1 MMYDQTSI
9 QLLIDRI
16 GWNSPIQPNTDIV
29 LSPEN
34 EESTSGRFFDSFH
47 QLSIVEN
54 VFACINNKDVDNDS
68 LNDIL
73 LKMKK
78 DSVLEVLNKVFDTN
92 PLANLKN
99 QEEVVSLNYKS
110 DYSFDIQ
117 NKVSLFDDAIGYA
130 MAVRCLQMFISSSR
144 SNLKE
149 RKITQSYE
157 ALKVELEG
165 VINEQGVLIAKG
177 AIGYYDASIIN
188 AIKIIFP
195 TETKSKKR
203 IFGRQPW

>member
-1 MMYDQTSI
+1 MYDQTSI

-16 GWNSPIQPNTDIV
+16 GWSNPIQPNSEII

-34 EESTSGRFFDSFH
+34 VESVSGRFFDSFH

-54 VFACINNKDVDNDS
+54 VYKCITNKDVGDTEFNDF
-68 LNDIL
+68 L

-78 DSVLEVLNKVFDTN
+78 DCVLEVLNKIFDTN
-92 PLANLKN
+92 PLANLSKT
-99 QEEVVSLNYKS
+99 EDVKSLNYKS
-110 DYSFDIQ
+110 DYTSDIAL
-117 NKVSLFDDAIGYA
+117 KTSLFDDAIGYA
-130 MAVRCLQMFISSSR
+130 MAVRCLQLFISSTR
-144 SNLKE
+144 SNNTE
-149 RKITQSYE
+149 RKIGQSYE
-157 ALKVELEG
+157 LLKVELEG
-165 VINEQGVLIAKG
+165 VVNTEGVLVAKG

-203 IFGRQPW
+203 LYGRSVW

>member
-1 MMYDQTSI
+1 MYDQTSI

-16 GWNSPIQPNTDIV
+16 GWSNPVQPNTEIT
-29 LSPEN
+29 LSIEN
-34 EESTSGRFFDSFH
+34 LEGVSGRFFDSFH

-54 VFACINNKDVDNDS
+54 IYACIANKDVDDASFNDY
-68 LNDIL
+68 LY
-73 LKMKK
+73 KMKK

-92 PLANLKN
+92 PLANIKKS
-99 QEEVVSLNYKS
+99 EGVVSLNYKAN
-110 DYSFDIQ
+110 YSLDIQ
-117 NKVSLFDDAIGYA
+117 SKTSLFDDAIGYA
-130 MAVRCLQMFISSSR
+130 MAIRCLQLFISSSR

-149 RKITQSYE
+149 RKIGQSYE

-165 VINEQGVLIAKG
+165 VVNQEGVLIAKG

-188 AIKIIFP
+188 AIHILFP

-203 IFGRQPW
+203 IYGRQPW

>member
-1 MMYDQTSI
+1 MYNQTSI

-16 GWNSPIQPNTDIV
+16 GWNYPIQPNADIS
-29 LSPEN
+29 LFDEN
-34 EESTSGRFFDSFH
+34 LESASGRFFDSFH
-47 QLSIVEN
+47 QLSTVEN
-54 VFACINNKDVDNDS
+54 VFSCISNKDADNEV
-68 LNDIL
+68 LNLTL

-99 QEEVVSLNYKS
+99 QEEVISLNFKK
-110 DYSFDIQ
+110 DYSLDIQ
-117 NKVSLFDDAIGYA
+117 NKYSLFDDAIGYA
-130 MAVRCLQMFISSSR
+130 MAIRCLQLFISSTR
-144 SNLKE
+144 SNAKE

-188 AIKIIFP
+188 AVKILFP